1 MKKVA
6 KGKVVGSAL
15 TTALTLGALCAFG
28 TTAHADQLTDA
39 EVNLPKT
46 ASVAPQHAQVAPV
59 KELKAEEKVNEVKET
74 AKEVKAKQPQKI
86 EVNKVVEN
94 KKQEIKQEVKQDAKQ
109 EVKAIAPQKNV
120 VAPQPKVAQAPQQHT
135 VKDVKF
141 VDHFYRVQG
150 QDPKRQPIEK
160 FVVSGLGNGVT
171 AKVLYSFEAN
181 DTEYVK
187 IEVKDG
193 FGNTITHDIPV
204 SVNTMP
210 VITLDKHKVLV
221 EQGQGVNVLNALGA
235 KGYDEETG
243 VLNIKVTGNTDTSV
257 LGERPLN
264 LKVTDNT
271 NLSVSENV
279 IMNVVR
285 FKGVLQIEKN
295 ENINY
300 IDATRFV
307 EGLSDTARAIITN
320 VDETSGMVIV
330 KVTDGENSISKAV
343 KVTKAHVNEE
353 PSISIENDYVFA
365 KQGEVKDVIASVKA
379 TASDR
384 EDGDLSKSIK
394 VSGFDPQ
401 ASGTQTVTLTVTDS
415 NGATVERK
423 VYIRM
428 IRFMDSV
435 KIENGFKVENLSN
448 EKLVT
453 GLNGSDG
460 VAIKNNG
467 DGTITVSVRDNALN
481 TTIESVVKVEEESVK
496 EEDKGNKDD
505 NGTVTEDKGT
515 NEDKG
520 NKDD

>member
-1 MKKVA
+1 MKNIT
-6 KGKVVGSAL
+6 KGKVVGTAL
-15 TTALTLGALCAFG
+15 TTALAFGTLGALG
-28 TTAHADQLTDA
+28 TTAHADQLKDA

-46 ASVAPQHAQVAPV
+46 EIVAPQHAQVAPV
-59 KELKAEEKVNEVKET
+59 KEVKEEAKVKEVKET
-74 AKEVKAKQPQKI
+74 AKEVKTEQPQKA
-86 EVNKVVEN
+86 EANNVVEN
-94 KKQEIKQEVKQDAKQ
+94 KKQEVKQTVKQEVKQDAKQ

-210 VITLDKHKVLV
+210 VITLDKHRVLV

-257 LGERPLN
+257 LGERSLN

-285 FKGVLQIEKN
+285 FKGVLQIEQN

-307 EGLSDTARAIITN
+307 EGLSNTARAIITN
-320 VDETSGMVIV
+320 VDEVSGMVTV

-353 PSISIENDYVFA
+353 PSISVENDYVFA
-365 KQGEVKDVIASVKA
+365 KQGEVKDIIASAKV

-401 ASGTQTVTLTVTDS
+401 ASGVQTVTLTVTDS
-415 NGATVERK
+415 EGATVERK
-423 VYIRM
+423 VYVRM
-428 IRFMDSV
+428 INFVDSI
-435 KIENGFKVENLSN
+435 KIEKGFRVENIAN

-453 GLNGSDG
+453 GLKGSDG
-460 VAIKNNG
+460 VSIKDNG
-467 DGTITVSVRDNALN
+467 NGTITVSVRDNALN
-481 TTIESVVKVEEESVK
+481 TTIQSVVKVEVE
-496 EEDKGNKDD
+496 GNK
-505 NGTVTEDKGT
+505 
-515 NEDKG
+515 
-520 NKDD
+520 